1 MVKMLNLN
9 GNTHIHTFYKIQ
21 ILAKHRR
28 VFLCLAP
35 LGKFIER
42 FRSARIG
49 DDDVCIFKKRK
60 AFRSYSMD
68 ARIDAVYNM
77 LSNVVQYRLSMIAIT
92 FTQPKTENIMMD
104 VFMMK
109 QFSVAHIHIL

>member
-1 MVKMLNLN
+1 
-9 GNTHIHTFYKIQ
+9 
-21 ILAKHRR
+21 
-28 VFLCLAP
+28 
-35 LGKFIER
+35 
-42 FRSARIG
+42 
-49 DDDVCIFKKRK
+49 
-60 AFRSYSMD
+60 MD